1 MGVCGCYVT
10 PVLISL
16 KYLSTS
22 SIWVYEHP
30 ASIKSLVKE
39 CINVDLIVF
48 GYDANSFDNGIK
60 E

>member
-1 MGVCGCYVT
+1 MWVFVT
-10 PVLISL
+10 PVLISEVFE
-16 KYLSTS
+16 YLEH
-22 SIWVYEHP
+22 WVYEHP
-30 ASIKSLVKE
+30 ASIKSFVKE